1 MNRKI
6 TLLALLIFNCAV
18 SFSQFRSYE
27 TDSGWNIGF
36 NSGGT
41 WQEKEAIVSGSDTA
55 YTQPFTSIRGGFT
68 FGKSLYEEE
77 GSFFAFDLRFRYL
90 RGINYGWSKYLETIP
105 VATISGSNL
114 NPFLPNE
121 IQAYKNYKMDL
132 NEFSLEGVLTLNRL
146 LENTGIIM
154 YGFGGVG
161 LVDYR
166 VKTDYINGY
175 LEYNYPDLTYLSS
188 RDGAKLLR
196 DYSDLQFESNAPGVL
211 GNQLKF
217 MPSLGFGLGY
227 QFNEVF
233 SIGLEHKLT
242 YALHNDLDGMSSDNL
257 NDRYHYTAINM
268 RFNILEGGGS
278 NNEVNQEMFQ
288 EDYYQPTVVSPPPT
302 VINTT
307 TLPPVETAPPVT
319 EVSVKTLPQVNIVL
333 PYNNYTDVN
342 SANYTI
348 KANIAHVTGK
358 QNITFF
364 LNGAKQPD
372 YLFNYVNNIF
382 RADIQL
388 QTGINQVRII
398 GENQDGTASDQV
410 TLNYIL
416 VEEKN
421 PPTVAITSPSN
432 NYVDVNSANYTI
444 KANMTHVP
452 GKQNITFLLNGVK
465 QQNYLFNYVNNI
477 FRADIQ
483 LQTGIN
489 QVRIIGE
496 NQDGTASDQV
506 TLNYILVE
514 EKNPPT
520 VAITTPSGNPYLSEK
535 ETCSIVASVKNI
547 SNRTQIK
554 FYVNNQIN
562 NSFTFSSVTSLFKS
576 NVALNNGEN
585 NLLIR
590 VSNTDGTASDNIKI
604 LYEKRIIGNPPKVTI
619 VSPSTNPYEIQQ
631 STCTIKSFV
640 YNIDNKQNITVVWN
654 NSQIKNYS
662 FNTLTK
668 QLVFNAILNEGANN
682 ITISAQNNFG
692 SDSESTTINY
702 KKPEVIAL
710 PKVTIDYPSAS
721 LFNTDKE
728 VILVSGKIYNV
739 SSASNASA
747 VFNTKPAKYFDF
759 NPGSKAFQSEL
770 TLVPGS
776 NTFTVNANNASG
788 SDSEYVTI
796 VYTPTEC
803 DNPAINRVLPQ
814 NSAVST
820 TNNKA
825 YIEMQVLHTQNIDF
839 KINGNSSS
847 GYNFN
852 VNTGVFSTMLNL
864 TPGTTVYTLLATNDC
879 GSVSQTVT
887 YQLGQPHPQGQA
899 PDIQMNV
906 SNTSSSYA
914 NPIIIN
920 ASSAQITGKI
930 SNHDSNTM
938 MSYSSSPINKAKLDY
953 TLSNGN
959 ISGVVFLPPSQVIK
973 VTITAQNKWG
983 TNSTEIYFKKVEKAP
998 QPSGSSNSKSKST
1011 IKATKPIKNTVP
1023 TPSPTINVTDKNNDY
1038 YQVSP
1043 TITNDDLNDNSNDS
1057 SDDDSDND
1065 SFDDT
1070 YEEPFSWPEA
1080 PKQKEEWSP
1089 PPAPAPAPTIK
1100 EPVIAK
1106 PQKKQNQ
1113 KTTLPAKKAPVKA
1126 VKPNPIKPKVNT
1138 SKSGGR

>member
-1 MNRKI
+1 
-6 TLLALLIFNCAV
+6 
-18 SFSQFRSYE
+18 
-27 TDSGWNIGF
+27 
-36 NSGGT
+36 
-41 WQEKEAIVSGSDTA
+41 
-55 YTQPFTSIRGGFT
+55 
-68 FGKSLYEEE
+68 
-77 GSFFAFDLRFRYL
+77 
-90 RGINYGWSKYLETIP
+90 
-105 VATISGSNL
+105 
-114 NPFLPNE
+114 
-121 IQAYKNYKMDL
+121 MDL

-421 PPTVAITSPSN
+421 PPTVAIT
-432 NYVDVNSANYTI
+432 
-444 KANMTHVP
+444 
-452 GKQNITFLLNGVK
+452 
-465 QQNYLFNYVNNI
+465 
-477 FRADIQ
+477 
-483 LQTGIN
+483 
-489 QVRIIGE
+489 
-496 NQDGTASDQV
+496 
-506 TLNYILVE
+506 
-514 EKNPPT
+514 
-520 VAITTPSGNPYLSEK
+520 TPSGNPYLSEK

-654 NSQIKNYS
+654 NNQIKNYS